1 MRVSEA
7 VGAALPAILET
18 GNTGVVL
25 AWVTAAGRLNTHQ
38 GQCCVV
44 SSLMLMLHMNLSR
57 AAAAGVSLGGWEA
70 QFPGVF
76 TSNLSCFNFV
86 AVTAT

>member
-1 MRVSEA
+1 
-7 VGAALPAILET
+7 
-18 GNTGVVL
+18 
-25 AWVTAAGRLNTHQ
+25 
-38 GQCCVV
+38 
-44 SSLMLMLHMNLSR
+44 MLMLHMNLSR